1 MPQEIF
7 DAQEFL
13 EISKRAKECR
23 IKRLGDTIKLK
34 LRTSKR
40 LYTIKLP
47 KGEAEALLNNIRCEK
62 VEV

>member
-7 DAQEFL
+7 DAEKFL
-13 EISKRAKECR
+13 EIAERSRECR
-23 IKRLGDTIKLK
+23 IKRLGEVVKLK
-34 LRTSKR
+34 LRTSRR

-47 KGEAEALLNNIRCEK
+47 RREAEALLNKIRCEK

>member
-7 DAQEFL
+7 DAEKFL
-13 EISKRAKECR
+13 EIAGRASECQ
-23 IKRLGDTIKLK
+23 IKRLEEVVKLK
-34 LRTSKR
+34 LRTSRR

-47 KGEAEALLNNIRCEK
+47 RREAEALLNKIKCEK

>member
-7 DAQEFL
+7 DTEKFL
-13 EISKRAKECR
+13 EIAERARECR
-23 IKRLGDTIKLK
+23 IKRLEEVVKLK
-34 LRTSKR
+34 LKTSRR

-47 KGEAEALLNNIRCEK
+47 RREAEALLNKIRCEK